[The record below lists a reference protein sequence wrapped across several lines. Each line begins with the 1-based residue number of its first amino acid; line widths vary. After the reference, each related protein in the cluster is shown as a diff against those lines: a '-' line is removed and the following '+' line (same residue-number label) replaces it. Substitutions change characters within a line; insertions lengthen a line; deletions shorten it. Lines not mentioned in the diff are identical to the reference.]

1 MSGIGYLGAFLGGMF
16 MLAGPCGALLLPAFF
31 AYAFPRPAQLLGRT
45 LVFYAGLAAVLVPL
59 GMGSAQ
65 ASRLVYGHQA
75 TLTTVAGLLLI
86 ALGLIQLGRSLRP
99 GRGGGSAAGTN
110 GPPRR
115 RPDAHER
122 LGLRRPGAVVAR
134 ARGGLLAL
142 RHRLGGDSVPSVLV
156 LGAVSGLGGFCTGP
170 ILGGVLTL
178 AAASGTTLHG
188 AALLAVFAAGM
199 TAPLAL
205 LAVLWDRFHLG
216 RRRWLRPIV
225 DVGPLQVAAV
235 PAMSGLIF
243 GGLGGLFL
251 YYRGAAGLTALFQPA
266 ALAGWE
272 ARMQAWVLRVQG
284 YVPDFLLLGGLAV
297 LVVAVAAWKLRGTR

>member
-1 MSGIGYLGAFLGGMF
+1 MLT
-16 MLAGPCGALLLPAFF
+16 LAGPCGALLLPAFF

-45 LVFYAGLAAVLVPL
+45 LVFYVGLAAVLVPL

-75 TLTTVAGLLLI
+75 ALTTAAGTLLI
-86 ALGLIQLGRSLRP
+86 ALGLVQLGRSL
-99 GRGGGSAAGTN
+99 GRTHGSGGSRSGVA
-110 GPPRR
+110 
-115 RPDAHER
+115 
-122 LGLRRPGAVVAR
+122 AR
-134 ARGGLLAL
+134 ARAGLMAL
-142 RHRLGGDSVPSVLV
+142 RNRLGGDSVPSVLV

-178 AAASGTTLHG
+178 AAASGTTLRG

-205 LAVLWDRFHLG
+205 LAALWDRFDLG
-216 RRRWLRPIV
+216 RRRWLRPV
-225 DVGPLQVAAV
+225 VGFGRFRVAVAPAV
-235 PAMSGLIF
+235 SGLIF

-266 ALAGWE
+266 GLVGWE
-272 ARMQAWVLRVQG
+272 TRIQAWVVQIQA
-284 YVPDFLLLGGLAV
+284 YVADLVLLAALAV
-297 LVVAVAAWKLRGTR
+297 LVVAVAVWRLRRTR